1 MAIVAT
7 TIRRNLARNM
17 HSQAVYDALF
27 ADLSASLRSDGW
39 ETRQESQPRAYLH
52 VSRPTWEDANLD
64 GIHLETYVLSGQL
77 KSQHAVVALHCE
89 GGWPKSFRSQFM
101 GRMTE
106 RIQPA
111 IAEWN
116 ASNNEKGN
124 EDLGQWLIKG
134 PSGSSVCEVLVPFGV
149 DPKST
154 LDRIHIQLKRL
165 ATMQNA
171 IDEVICACKSN
182 AHETPWH
189 VFPRSISKQE
199 VLTNNGQDGQPLWA
213 VIDGYVVDATK
224 MLLTGHPGGKQKI
237 LSVNDPSAG
246 WTGKAF
252 GFSLARGANAHFS
265 QTARKFRDG
274 VGEFENGGKK
284 DVVTIDYGPNGSIV
298 IIGVL
303 VESNK

>member
-1 MAIVAT
+1 MAILAI
-7 TIRRNLARNM
+7 IRRNLARNM
-17 HSQAVYDALF
+17 HSQAAYDALF

-39 ETRQESQPRAYLH
+39 ETRQESRPQAYLH
-52 VSRPTWEDANLD
+52 MSRPAWDDSNLD

-89 GGWPKSFRSQFM
+89 GGWPNSFRSQFM
-101 GRMTE
+101 RHMTE

-154 LDRIHIQLKRL
+154 LNRIHIQLKRL

-182 AHETPWH
+182 VHETPWYA
-189 VFPRSISKQE
+189 FPRSISKQE
-199 VLTNNGQDGQPLWA
+199 VLTNDGQDGQPLWA
-213 VIDGYVVDATK
+213 VVDGYVVDATK

-246 WTGKAF
+246 CTGKAF

-265 QTARKFRDG
+265 QTARKFRGG
-274 VGEFENGGKK
+274 VGEFEDGGKK

-303 VESNK
+303 V

>member
-1 MAIVAT
+1 MAILAI
-7 TIRRNLARNM
+7 IRRNLTRNM
-17 HSQAVYDALF
+17 HSQAAYDALF

-39 ETRQESQPRAYLH
+39 ETRQESRPQAYLH
-52 VSRPTWEDANLD
+52 MSRPAWDDANLD
-64 GIHLETYVLSGQL
+64 GIHLETYVLSDQL

-101 GRMTE
+101 RHMTE

-154 LDRIHIQLKRL
+154 LNRIHIQLKRL

-171 IDEVICACKSN
+171 IDEVIGLCKSN
-182 AHETPWH
+182 VDETP
-189 VFPRSISKQE
+189 
-199 VLTNNGQDGQPLWA
+199 
-213 VIDGYVVDATK
+213 
-224 MLLTGHPGGKQKI
+224 
-237 LSVNDPSAG
+237 
-246 WTGKAF
+246 
-252 GFSLARGANAHFS
+252 
-265 QTARKFRDG
+265 
-274 VGEFENGGKK
+274 
-284 DVVTIDYGPNGSIV
+284 
-298 IIGVL
+298 
-303 VESNK
+303 